1 MSIDDGWYK
10 SEVWISV
17 AGVDDVE
24 NNGDLAPVEKL
35 GVTTGK

>member
-1 MSIDDGWYK
+1 MSIDGRWYK

-24 NNGDLAPVEKL
+24 NNGDLVPVEKL
-35 GVTTGK
+35 GVTIRK